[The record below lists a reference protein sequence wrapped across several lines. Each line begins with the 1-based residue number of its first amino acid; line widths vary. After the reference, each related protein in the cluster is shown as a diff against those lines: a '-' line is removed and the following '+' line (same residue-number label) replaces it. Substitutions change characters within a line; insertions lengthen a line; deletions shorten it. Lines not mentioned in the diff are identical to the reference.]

1 MDTKLKKF
9 NLSFLFKFLAV
20 VLCLVCV
27 GGSICQLSS
36 SLVVAEKREL
46 RTENFYDALYF
57 GDSKEIWDTNSFK
70 GEYNSY
76 ADRLLRVIASYGDG
90 SEKYFNLKNE
100 IREKENTE
108 KYERVRKNLI
118 ATIEQKNSFDDY
130 LVYLSSSD
138 IANCGYIKV
147 EDDLSDYPE
156 YYEEDIYDY
165 EISYGELVSESYSD
179 ELIYYETLMT
189 AEAQKMLEE
198 TKADGVVLLTSS
210 CGIINDLDETTY
222 NYPAGYYFFK
232 VNDNALSAHLIDRD
246 IITYDKETYEQF
258 RKEYD
263 YEQEYIRENFSSGR
277 YFIKDSEGKVFTNVK
292 GLSKKSSESDLTEVF
307 GKFGFYTH
315 TDLENGMLLP
325 DGRYYTAVGYYS
337 LQESDI
343 FAAGNVYGYEDIDSL
358 MHTTVAPTVTT
369 TLPPVPDIAVETTEH
384 KAEDANSVTHT
395 TVAPTAYSTTYNYY
409 PEESYRVLSE
419 KGTPLVYIGVDM
431 NSESYKNKECNFSE
445 QQNKIILA
453 RDMAKDTIKTC
464 GALVIL
470 FILLFIFLL
479 VFSGR
484 RFGDRENVYMLPGD
498 RMFTDLR
505 VILDCGL
512 GFLTVMLIIGV
523 LDEFFWNG
531 NVNELIILLLGGLC
545 ALFALIVLD
554 LVLFITRHIKT
565 KSLFKRASAV
575 WLVRKL
581 SEKTGKVFKTDVRNK
596 LLNVLL
602 VLFIPV
608 NVFLVFL
615 IWGICDDELELVILM
630 TALTSYDLFT
640 LFLLFKEKKWIE
652 PIKEKMQYVK
662 GFEKETVIKGII
674 VLAVNL
680 ILGLLAAIELA
691 NTETVFMTGVL
702 LLFDIFVCIQLV
714 RFIAGVKKIFA
725 AVNEIKEGNY
735 EVQINLFAL
744 PSALRE
750 PANKLMSLRDGLK
763 TAVDEAV
770 KQEQTKTELITNV
783 SHDLK
788 TPLTSIINY
797 VELLKK
803 CDITDENAKEYLS
816 VLGEKSDR
824 LKKLIED
831 LVEASKAS
839 TGNLK
844 VELMEVSLNEIT
856 KQIIGEFS
864 DNFDEKGLSLVS
876 NIPEEDITVKADSK
890 MLYRVLENLMSN
902 VSKYAMENTRV
913 YLSVERRQGRGV
925 ISLKNISGSPL
936 NITAEEL
943 KARFVRGDEARSTDG
958 NGLGLSIAE
967 SLCDIQ
973 GGKLNIE
980 INGDLFVAE
989 VVI

>member
-9 NLSFLFKFLAV
+9 NLSFLFKLIAV
-20 VLCLVCV
+20 VLCLLCV

-36 SLVVAEKREL
+36 SLVMAER
-46 RTENFYDALYF
+46 RDVQGENLEDALYT
-57 GDSKEIWDTNSFK
+57 GSATELYETKSFK

-76 ADRLLRVIASYGDG
+76 AYRLLSIIATYGDG

-100 IREKENTE
+100 IHEKENTE

-118 ATIEQKNSFDDY
+118 ATIEQKNGFYDY
-130 LVYLSSSD
+130 LVYLSSGD
-138 IANCGYIKV
+138 ITSCGYIKV

-156 YYEEDIYDY
+156 YYEEDIDEYD
-165 EISYGELVSESYSD
+165 ISYHELESESYSD

-189 AEAQKMLEE
+189 AEAQKMMEE
-198 TKADGVVLLTSS
+198 TKADGVALLTSS
-210 CGIINDLDETTY
+210 CGILDY
-222 NYPAGYYFFK
+222 DDSVIKNFPAGYYFFK
-232 VNDNALSAHLIDRD
+232 VNDNALSAHLINES
-246 IITYDKETYEQF
+246 IITYDKESYKEFKT
-258 RKEYD
+258 EYD
-263 YEQEYIRENFSSGR
+263 NEQKYLQENFSSGR

-292 GLSKKSSESDLTEVF
+292 GLSKKSRESDLTEAF
-307 GKFGFYTH
+307 GKFGFYTRM
-315 TDLENGMLLP
+315 DSFGEELVLP
-325 DGRYYTAVGYYS
+325 DGRFYTGVGYYS
-337 LQESDI
+337 LYESDI
-343 FAAGNVYGYEDIDSL
+343 FAAGKVYNYTDEIPEIY
-358 MHTTVAPTVTT
+358 TTGMTQTT
-369 TLPPVPDIAVETTEH
+369 TLPSVTVPETTEN
-384 KAEDANSVTHT
+384 NSSQT
-395 TVAPTAYSTTYNYY
+395 TIYVAGDITSPPVPTTYHSSENYL
-409 PEESYRVLSE
+409 VLTE
-419 KGTPLVYIGVDM
+419 KDSMDIYIGVDM
-431 NSESYKNKECNFSE
+431 HSESFENQECNFSRVE
-445 QQNKIILA
+445 KKITLA

-470 FILLFIFLL
+470 FIILFIFLL
-479 VFSGR
+479 AFSGR

-498 RMFTDLR
+498 KMFTDLR
-505 VILDCGL
+505 FILDCGL

-523 LDEFFWNG
+523 LDEFFGNG
-531 NVNELIILLLGGLC
+531 NVNELVILLLGALC

-554 LVLFITRHIKT
+554 LVLFITRHAKN

-575 WLVRKL
+575 WLVRTL
-581 SEKTGKVFKTDVRNK
+581 SEKTGKVFKTDMRNK

-608 NVFLVFL
+608 NVFIVFL
-615 IWGICDDELELVILM
+615 IWGVCNNELELVILM
-630 TALTSYDLFT
+630 TALTSYDLAT
-640 LFLLFKEKKWIE
+640 VVLLFKEKKWIQ
-652 PIKEKMQYVK
+652 PIKEKMKYVR
-662 GFEKETVIKGII
+662 GFEKETVIKGAI
-674 VLAVNL
+674 VLGVNAV
-680 ILGLLAAIELA
+680 LGLLAIIEIV
-691 NTETVFMTGVL
+691 NTETLWFAFALIG
-702 LLFDIFVCIQLV
+702 FDIFVCIQLV
-714 RFIAGVKKIFA
+714 RFIAGVKKIFS
-725 AVNEIKEGNY
+725 AVNELKEGNY
-735 EVQINLFAL
+735 DVQINLFSI
-744 PSALRE
+744 PSSLHE
-750 PANKLMSLRDGLK
+750 PANKLMNLRDGLK
-763 TAVDEAV
+763 AAVEEAV

-803 CDITDENAKEYLS
+803 CNITDEDAKEYLCI
-816 VLGEKSDR
+816 LGEKSDR

-864 DNFDEKGLSLVS
+864 DNFDEKGLSLVET
-876 NIPEEDITVKADSK
+876 IPEEDITVKADSK

-913 YLSVERRQGRGV
+913 YLSVERKQGRGV

-936 NITAEEL
+936 NITAQEL

-973 GGKLNIE
+973 GGRLNIE

-989 VVI
+989 VII